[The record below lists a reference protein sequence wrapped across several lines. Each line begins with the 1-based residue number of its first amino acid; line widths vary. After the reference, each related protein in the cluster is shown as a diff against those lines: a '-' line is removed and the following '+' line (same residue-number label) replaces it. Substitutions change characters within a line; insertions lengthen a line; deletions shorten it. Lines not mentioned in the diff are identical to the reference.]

1 MISVQKYLE
10 HIKNAMFTTVL
21 LNAENKYLPK
31 NNQITENN

>member
-21 LNAENKYLPK
+21 LNAENKNDPK
-31 NNQITENN
+31 TIQITENK